1 MAGETDAMV
10 TDVPVLEG
18 RPGNLTELDWPS
30 ALLYLLQVAGGSFPT
45 GSFSHSYGLETLIQD
60 GQITDAEDLADVAR
74 LWLRYGVATSEG
86 GAVAVAFRA
95 TRGDDLTTLA
105 KVDEML
111 TALKLTRET
120 REASIKVGNAFLRTV
135 SSTFGFPSVD
145 RYRRATAEGRCAGH
159 HATAFG
165 VAAADAGV
173 SATEALIAFLH
184 SALYGVVAV
193 AARIMPLGQLDAQR
207 VLAGSWPLII
217 DCAKTALVLG
227 LDDLSVPATALDVAS
242 MRHERLYSRLCMS

>member
-1 MAGETDAMV
+1 MTTSTATSLMTD
-10 TDVPVLEG
+10 T
-18 RPGNLTELDWPS
+18 S

-60 GQITDAEDLADVAR
+60 GRITDAEDLADVAR

-95 TRGDDLTTLA
+95 TRGNDLTMLA
-105 KVDEML
+105 ELDEVL

-135 SSTFGFPSVD
+135 STTFGWDSVD

-159 HATAFG
+159 YATAFG

-173 SATEALIAFLH
+173 SAAEALPAFLH

-207 VLAGSWPLII
+207 VLAGSWPQII

-227 LDDLSVPATALDVAS
+227 LDDLSVPATALDIAS

>member
-1 MAGETDAMV
+1 MTDA
-10 TDVPVLEG
+10 
-18 RPGNLTELDWPS
+18 S
-30 ALLYLLQVAGGSFPT
+30 ALLYLLQVASGSFPT

-60 GQITDAEDLADVAR
+60 GRITDAEDLADVAR

-86 GAVAVAFRA
+86 GAVGVAFRA
-95 TRGDDLTTLA
+95 TRENDLAILA
-105 KVDEML
+105 ELDEVL

-120 REASIKVGNAFLRTV
+120 REASIKIGNAFLRTV
-135 SSTFGFPSVD
+135 SRTFDWDSVD
-145 RYRRATAEGRCAGH
+145 RYCRATAEGWCVGH
-159 HATAFG
+159 YATAFG

-173 SATEALIAFLH
+173 SAIDALLAFLH

-207 VLAGSWPLII
+207 VLAGSWPQIV
-217 DCAKTALVLG
+217 DCAEAALVLG
-227 LDDLSVPATALDVAS
+227 LDDLSVPATALDIAS